1 MGAVREQVLI
11 IGYGE
16 MGHAMEQLLGRRH
29 AVVIWNKDPVAG
41 LEPVDL
47 DAAACVADIVIYCI
61 PVVPLAE
68 VASRVLPHLS
78 NDSLSLIISKG
89 LDESGHTAPQAM
101 QSVYG
106 EQPAFAALYGPM
118 IAEELSAGR
127 PGFAQLGVNRDGDA
141 GRVAQ
146 LFAGSPLY
154 LEASTDI
161 TGMAWSSVLK
171 NVYAILLGAADALAL
186 GDNVRGY
193 LVTVAISEMR
203 AIVRQLGGSGETCLL
218 LSGLGDLVTTATS
231 PDSHHHALGGQLARG
246 ETGRLSGEGI
256 HTLEMIRQRAVF
268 DGCEYPLFNLVESL
282 VADPGATENR
292 ISGFIARHIRQPGLT
307 GADTP
312 G

>member
-1 MGAVREQVLI
+1 MSAAREQVLI

-29 AVVIWNKDPVAG
+29 DVVIWSKDPVAG

-68 VASRVLPHLS
+68 VASRVLPQLR

-89 LDESGHTAPQAM
+89 LDASGHTAPQAI

-106 EQPAFAALYGPM
+106 EQSAFAALYGPM

-127 PGFAQLGVNRDGDA
+127 PGFAQLGVHRDGDA

-171 NVYAILLGAADALAL
+171 NVYAMLVGAADALGL
-186 GDNVRGY
+186 GDNVRGF

-203 AIVRQLGGSGETCLL
+203 MIVGQLGGSGETCLL
-218 LSGLGDLVTTATS
+218 LPGLGDLVTTATS

-246 ETGRLSGEGI
+246 EAGNLSGEGI
-256 HTLEMIRQRAVF
+256 HTLEMVRQRRLFA
-268 DGCEYPLFNLVESL
+268 GCDYPLFNLVQSI
-282 VADPGATENR
+282 VTDPGATENL
-292 ISGFIARHIRQPGLT
+292 ISGFIAQHVRQP

>member
-1 MGAVREQVLI
+1 MSERVLI

-29 AVVIWNKDPVAG
+29 DVVIWNKDPVAG

-68 VASRVLPHLS
+68 VASRVLPHLR

-89 LDESGHTAPQAM
+89 LDESGHTAPQAI
-101 QSVYG
+101 QTVYG

-127 PGFAQLGVNRDGDA
+127 PGFAQLGVHRDGDA
-141 GRVAQ
+141 DRVAH

-171 NVYAILLGAADALAL
+171 NVYAMLVGAADALGL
-186 GDNVRGY
+186 GDNVRGF
-193 LVTVAISEMR
+193 LVTEAISEMR
-203 AIVRQLGGSGETCLL
+203 MIVGQLGGSGETCLL
-218 LSGLGDLVTTATS
+218 LPGLGDLVTTATS

-246 ETGRLSGEGI
+246 EAGKLSGEGI
-256 HTLEMIRQRAVF
+256 HTLEMVRQRELFA
-268 DGCEYPLFNLVESL
+268 GCDYPLFNLVQSI
-282 VADPGATENR
+282 VTDPGATKNL
-292 ISGFIARHIRQPGLT
+292 ITGFIAQHVRQP